1 MQPRT
6 AMINLG
12 FDPASLRRLI
22 VRTFI
27 KQSAAVSVLVLG
39 LTAAPVF
46 AAPPLPDKPR
56 WEYAELQVRTP
67 RSVPRPF
74 DDGEDPAAA
83 VSPTIRW
90 TTGQAEFEVK
100 DWVELADKLKA
111 TAPKKGLSASAQKIY
126 MFNYLGGEGWE
137 LVGQQGGSPLASA
150 LAADRGP
157 GGAGGGQGGAGG
169 GPGRPTRSVPVTTET
184 WTFKRRVQ

>member
-1 MQPRT
+1 MRQLIKRT
-6 AMINLG
+6 AG
-12 FDPASLRRLI
+12 
-22 VRTFI
+22 
-27 KQSAAVSVLVLG
+27 VSVVVLG
-39 LTAAPVF
+39 LTAVPTF

-100 DWVELADKLKA
+100 DWLELADKLKS

-126 MFNYLGGEGWE
+126 MLNLLGSEGWE
-137 LVGQQGGSPLASA
+137 MVGQQLGSPLASA

-157 GGAGGGQGGAGG
+157 GGAGGGP
-169 GPGRPTRSVPVTTET
+169 GPPTRSVPVTTET